1 MNNTEQLILAH
12 RLARYE
18 TNHLLH
24 LVLTLLSMLI
34 GFGVPWYLPV
44 WMLIALSNAVERGK
58 IERKMRKL
66 G

>member
-1 MNNTEQLILAH
+1 MNNTEQIILAQ

-24 LVLTLLSMLI
+24 LVMTILSMLI
-34 GFGVPWYLPV
+34 ALGIPWYLPIWLLV
-44 WMLIALSNAVERGK
+44 AVSNAVERAR
-58 IERKMRKL
+58 IERKIRRI

>member
-1 MNNTEQLILAH
+1 MNTTEQLILAQRIAH
-12 RLARYE
+12 YE
-18 TNHLLH
+18 TSHVLH
-24 LVLTLLSMLI
+24 LVLTLISMLI
-34 GFGVPWYLPV
+34 GFGIPWYLPI

>member
-1 MNNTEQLILAH
+1 MNTTEQLILAQ
-12 RLARYE
+12 RLAHYE
-18 TNHLLH
+18 TSHVLH

-34 GFGVPWYLPV
+34 GFGIPWYLPI

-58 IERKMRKL
+58 IERKMRSL

>member
-1 MNNTEQLILAH
+1 VNTTEQLILAQ
-12 RLARYE
+12 RLAHYE
-18 TNHLLH
+18 TSHVLH

-34 GFGVPWYLPV
+34 GFGIPWYLPI

-58 IERKMRKL
+58 IERKMRSL